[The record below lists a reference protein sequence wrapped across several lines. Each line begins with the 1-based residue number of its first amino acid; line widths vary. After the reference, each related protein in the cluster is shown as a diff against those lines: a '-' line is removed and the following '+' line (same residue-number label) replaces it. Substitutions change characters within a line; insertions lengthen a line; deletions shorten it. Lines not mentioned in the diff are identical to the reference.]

1 MVSNGTGILKTL
13 RLDQND
19 LELSGGID
27 VDHLSVLLGTLNRL
41 FIFVVS
47 TKADA
52 IVIVYHL
59 GAIVNVLIL
68 VIVFLVKQ
76 TFLNAVKQRHTI
88 CSFHSGSMALP
99 GVLCKKMQ
107 IIALSII
114 GFFASDVNNYKSFPS
129 YKFCPETIIS
139 S

>member
-1 MVSNGTGILKTL
+1 MF
-13 RLDQND
+13 
-19 LELSGGID
+19 LSFVVRTEADAVII
-27 VDHLSVLLGTLNRL
+27 VHHLGT
-41 FIFVVS
+41 VV
-47 TKADA
+47 D
-52 IVIVYHL
+52 
-59 GAIVNVLIL
+59 VLIL
-68 VIVFLVKQ
+68 IIVFLVKQ
-76 TFLNAVKQRHTI
+76 TLLNAVKQRHTI

>member
-27 VDHLSVLLGTLNRL
+27 VDHLAVLLGTLNRL

-99 GVLCKKMQ
+99 GFLCKKN
-107 IIALSII
+107 A
-114 GFFASDVNNYKSFPS
+114 NNSFI
-129 YKFCPETIIS
+129 YYRIFCLRCQ
-139 S
+139 